1 MPIYTAPNDIPTV
14 SVSKLKI
21 SRFGGVDET
30 NQPSGVDTARA
41 CFAPN
46 MIRDVPGKVRKRV
59 GYEKVASYG
68 ARINGAFE
76 IRGRTIIHAGA
87 KLYDGTAEIFSGLAD
102 MKSSGVKFD
111 GKILLLDGVKMRVYG
126 EFDNPSYDSAI
137 AGSSPKIWSVK
148 SVEELAK
155 IPTVTIARAPNG
167 GGTTFEAVNMLQS
180 KRKDSFLGTTNDTT
194 YQLSFDNLDADACM
208 AWILDGKGDW
218 VQKSENTDFSV
229 ERVTGKVTFLT
240 APGASP
246 VTGEDNVI
254 IQSCKTNA
262 DYKNRVNKC
271 MFGICYGVKSAAD
284 RVFISGNPDYKNYD
298 FFCGLN
304 DLTYWGDLWYGVI
317 GQSHSPIVGY
327 TIINSY
333 LATHKQ
339 NDDNSR
345 NIVLRYGTL
354 DTIGNPQFLI
364 PDKDG
369 IIQGAGAVAAHS
381 FGFAQEPMFLTETG
395 ICATTPYT
403 YNAERYVQNR
413 SFYLNNTLKKETNL
427 SEAYACIYKDFYML
441 AVNSQIYI
449 LDTLSRIESGQA
461 QSEFQHE
468 AYHWIDIS
476 SRILYTSGGRLY
488 LGTDSGEIMRF
499 YDDATLSSS
508 YSDNGRAISAQWDFD
523 FSGANVYL
531 KKSLKYF
538 SIIMA
543 PGAQASCDVWIRK
556 SDAWQRVLSTDGMS
570 ADYLDFD
577 NIDFDNFTFNTDQF
591 PLTVGKKTKIKK
603 FDTIRVSLRNSTVNQ
618 SFGFYEIALEYVE
631 GSYYKGGA
639 RE

>member
-1 MPIYTAPNDIPTV
+1 
-14 SVSKLKI
+14 
-21 SRFGGVDET
+21 
-30 NQPSGVDTARA
+30 
-41 CFAPN
+41 
-46 MIRDVPGKVRKRV
+46 
-59 GYEKVASYG
+59 
-68 ARINGAFE
+68 
-76 IRGRTIIHAGA
+76 
-87 KLYDGTAEIFSGLAD
+87 
-102 MKSSGVKFD
+102 
-111 GKILLLDGVKMRVYG
+111 
-126 EFDNPSYDSAI
+126 
-137 AGSSPKIWSVK
+137 
-148 SVEELAK
+148 
-155 IPTVTIARAPNG
+155 
-167 GGTTFEAVNMLQS
+167 
-180 KRKDSFLGTTNDTT
+180 
-194 YQLSFDNLDADACM
+194 LSFDNLDADACM

-284 RVFISGNPDYKNYD
+284 RIFISGNPDYKNYD

-427 SEAYACIYKDFYML
+427 SEAYAC
-441 AVNSQIYI
+441 
-449 LDTLSRIESGQA
+449 
-461 QSEFQHE
+461 
-468 AYHWIDIS
+468 
-476 SRILYTSGGRLY
+476 
-488 LGTDSGEIMRF
+488 
-499 YDDATLSSS
+499 
-508 YSDNGRAISAQWDFD
+508 
-523 FSGANVYL
+523 
-531 KKSLKYF
+531 
-538 SIIMA
+538 
-543 PGAQASCDVWIRK
+543 
-556 SDAWQRVLSTDGMS
+556 
-570 ADYLDFD
+570 
-577 NIDFDNFTFNTDQF
+577 
-591 PLTVGKKTKIKK
+591 
-603 FDTIRVSLRNSTVNQ
+603 
-618 SFGFYEIALEYVE
+618 
-631 GSYYKGGA
+631 
-639 RE
+639 